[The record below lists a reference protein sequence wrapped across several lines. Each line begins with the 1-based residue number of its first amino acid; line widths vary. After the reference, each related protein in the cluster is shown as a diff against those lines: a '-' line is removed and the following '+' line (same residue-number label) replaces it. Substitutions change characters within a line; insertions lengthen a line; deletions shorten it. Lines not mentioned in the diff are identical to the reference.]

1 MDRATVLKAF
11 ETNLWDRASFLAK
24 SRKDAEVQDSQDL
37 LVVDS
42 CLPCKLFNTIGRSAL
57 HPRFGLDRID
67 AAIKRFRSKSAPF
80 TWVLDPLS
88 GHGEM
93 EQTLKVPGLSCPEEE
108 WVMAMPLDGTGN
120 IPGNLPSGFD
130 IKRVATKEQLDQF
143 ADVLASST
151 TPPDENIKTFLTDT
165 KDAAI
170 AHNSRLRL
178 YVGYVGETPTAIL
191 EAFSAHGIISFYGS
205 AALASARGKGY
216 AGALLINA
224 LREAKKAGLRLASL
238 QTPEAGRPI
247 YERLGF
253 KPVGRIATCS

>member
-108 WVMAMPLDGTGN
+108 WVMVMPLDGTGN